1 VADLPR
7 RVIGNLLQRCWRLS
21 RGLTLGA
28 QAAVID
34 AQDRILLIRHTYQPG
49 WHFPGGGVERME
61 TAEAALTR
69 ELEEEAGVTLT
80 GEPELFG
87 IYANFRSFP
96 NDHIALFIVRS
107 WVRARVPAP
116 NFEIAEQGLF
126 PRDALPVDISPGTA
140 RRLDEI
146 FGGVPRNPMW

>member
-1 VADLPR
+1 LFR
-7 RVIGNLLQRCWRLS
+7 RVIIGKLLQRYWRLS

-69 ELEEEAGVTLT
+69 ELEEEVGVALT
-80 GEPELFG
+80 AKPELFG

-107 WVRARVPAP
+107 WSQARVPEP
-116 NFEIAEQGLF
+116 NYEIAEQGMF
-126 PRDALPVDISPGTA
+126 SRDALPANISPGTA
-140 RRLDEI
+140 RRIGEI
-146 FGGVPRNPMW
+146 FEGTPRAPLW